1 MDSTALLRLLQ
12 EAVPSAQLAAGTT
25 RDSQPTIY
33 IDRDNF
39 NNSRVAESNGKP
51 ARKLAHYWLFVT
63 QWMGQAL
70 AWWGV

>member
-1 MDSTALLRLLQ
+1 MADVSGLKI
-12 EAVPSAQLAAGTT
+12 ESAEI
-25 RDSQPTIY
+25 DPDHKIY

-39 NNSRVAESNGKP
+39 NNSRMAESNGKP